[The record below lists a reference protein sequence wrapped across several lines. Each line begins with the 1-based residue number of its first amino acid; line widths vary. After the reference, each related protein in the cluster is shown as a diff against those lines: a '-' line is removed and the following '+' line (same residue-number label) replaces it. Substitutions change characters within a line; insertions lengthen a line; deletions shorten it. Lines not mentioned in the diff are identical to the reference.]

1 MDRRV
6 TRVIRRMNAALQRD
20 VTVAQLAASV
30 NLSSSRFTSLFKN
43 HVGVPPARYLRTL
56 RLERARGLLEQ
67 TSLSVREVMAHVGIS
82 DPSHFTRDFRRYY
95 RFAPTE
101 LRRRRCA
108 DEGRE
113 ADEEDEKGTL
123 LAPAEKEE
131 GSMNWDQI
139 EGSWKQ
145 IKGKAKEQ
153 WGRLTD
159 DELDQ
164 AAGRRD
170 QLVGKVQERYGY
182 ARDQAER
189 EVDEAARH
197 W

>member
-6 TRVIRRMNAALQRD
+6 IRVVRRMKEALEQD

-30 NLSSSRFTSLFKN
+30 NPSSSRFTSLFKS

-67 TSLSVREVMAHVGIS
+67 TSLSVKEVMAHVGIR
-82 DPSHFTRDFRRYY
+82 DPSHFTRDFRREYG
-95 RFAPTE
+95 FVPTE
-101 LRRRRCA
+101 VRRRRWT
-108 DEGRE
+108 
-113 ADEEDEKGTL
+113 DEEHDEGTL
-123 LAPAEKEE
+123 LAAMSKKE
-131 GSMNWDQI
+131 GSMSWDRI

-145 IKGKAKEQ
+145 LKAKAKEQ

-159 DELDQ
+159 AELDQ
-164 AAGRRD
+164 AAGRRE
-170 QLVGKVQERYGY
+170 QMVGKVQERYGY
-182 ARDQAER
+182 ARDRAER
-189 EVDEAARH
+189 EVDDAVRR

>member
-6 TRVIRRMNAALQRD
+6 IRVIRRINAALQRD
-20 VTVAQLAASV
+20 VTVAQLAATV

-43 HVGVPPARYLRTL
+43 HVGMPPARYLRTL

-82 DPSHFTRDFRRYY
+82 DPSHFTRDFRRHYG
-95 RFAPTE
+95 FAPTE
-101 LRRRRCA
+101 LRRRLI
-108 DEGRE
+108 
-113 ADEEDEKGTL
+113 ADEEHEKGTR

-145 IKGKAKEQ
+145 VKGKAKEQ